1 MSDTVLSPSLE
12 RALEARRELI
22 ARLEAEQTNA
32 YRLFHGTVEG
42 RPGLTVDHYGN
53 LILVQSFHDT
63 LPASQLAEVEAFY
76 AAAFPGS
83 ELIYNDRSPANSR
96 IANAVPPD
104 RKELATTRREFSE
117 LGVKYW
123 VQARHDGQDPWLFL
137 DLRAARRR
145 VMAEAEGKSVLNV
158 FAYTCGVGIAAA
170 KAGVATAQLT
180 YNSKKE
186 LFAKNVV
193 SQYDLSTANNNL
205 LTAKAQLAQAEAQ
218 RVNAANNLSYTVVKA
233 PTDGVVGTLPY
244 RVGALV
250 SASIPQPLTTVSDNS
265 EMYVYFSMTE
275 NQLLALTRQYG
286 SIAETLKSMP
296 GVQLQLSD
304 GSTYDQTGR
313 VESISGVI
321 DTSTGSVSLRA
332 AFPNPNGLLHSGGA
346 GNIILPSIYK
356 DCIAVPQAA
365 TFELQNKVYVYKVVD
380 GKASSA
386 MIDVEKISNGR
397 EYIARAGLVP
407 GDVIVAEGVGLLR
420 EGTPIVP
427 KGQAAAAAAAAPAT
441 DESAAQTQ
449 TEKEE

>member
-170 KAGVATAQLT
+170 KAGARHVVNVDFAESSLT
-180 YNSKKE
+180 VGRDNAKLNDLPVRPRFVKSDA
-186 LFAKNVV
+186 FA
-193 SQYDLSTANNNL
+193 AMR
-205 LTAKAQLAQAEAQ
+205 QLAGIGQAKMVRGKRMPPFPELAKH
-218 RVNAANNLSYTVVKA
+218 RFDLVFMDPPRYSKS
-233 PTDGVVGTLPY
+233 PFGVVDLVNDYSALLKPALLCTHEGGTLICCNN
-244 RVGALV
+244 VA
-250 SASIPQPLTTVSDNS
+250 
-265 EMYVYFSMTE
+265 
-275 NQLLALTRQYG
+275 
-286 SIAETLKSMP
+286 
-296 GVQLQLSD
+296 
-304 GSTYDQTGR
+304 
-313 VESISGVI
+313 
-321 DTSTGSVSLRA
+321 
-332 AFPNPNGLLHSGGA
+332 
-346 GNIILPSIYK
+346 
-356 DCIAVPQAA
+356 
-365 TFELQNKVYVYKVVD
+365 
-380 GKASSA
+380 
-386 MIDVEKISNGR
+386 DVERQAWADQIVRSAEKAGR
-397 EYIARAGLVP
+397 TVREMEWIMPEEDFPTLDGNPPLKVL
-407 GDVIVAEGVGLLR
+407 LLR
-420 EGTPIVP
+420 V
-427 KGQAAAAAAAAPAT
+427 
-441 DESAAQTQ
+441 
-449 TEKEE
+449 

>member
-1 MSDTVLSPSLE
+1 MSDTVLFPSLE

-42 RPGLTVDHYGN
+42 RPGLTVDHYGK

-170 KAGVATAQLT
+170 KAGARHVVNVDFAESSLT
-180 YNSKKE
+180 VGRDNAKLNDLPVRPRFVKSDA
-186 LFAKNVV
+186 FA
-193 SQYDLSTANNNL
+193 AMR
-205 LTAKAQLAQAEAQ
+205 QLAGIGQAKMVRGKRMPPFPELAKH
-218 RVNAANNLSYTVVKA
+218 RFDLVFMDPPRYSKS
-233 PTDGVVGTLPY
+233 PFGVVDLVNDYSALLKPALLCTHEGGTLICCNN
-244 RVGALV
+244 VA
-250 SASIPQPLTTVSDNS
+250 
-265 EMYVYFSMTE
+265 
-275 NQLLALTRQYG
+275 
-286 SIAETLKSMP
+286 
-296 GVQLQLSD
+296 
-304 GSTYDQTGR
+304 
-313 VESISGVI
+313 
-321 DTSTGSVSLRA
+321 
-332 AFPNPNGLLHSGGA
+332 
-346 GNIILPSIYK
+346 
-356 DCIAVPQAA
+356 
-365 TFELQNKVYVYKVVD
+365 
-380 GKASSA
+380 
-386 MIDVEKISNGR
+386 DVERQAWADQIVRSAEKAGR
-397 EYIARAGLVP
+397 TVREMEWIMPEEDFPTLDGNPPLKVL
-407 GDVIVAEGVGLLR
+407 LLR
-420 EGTPIVP
+420 V
-427 KGQAAAAAAAAPAT
+427 
-441 DESAAQTQ
+441 
-449 TEKEE
+449 